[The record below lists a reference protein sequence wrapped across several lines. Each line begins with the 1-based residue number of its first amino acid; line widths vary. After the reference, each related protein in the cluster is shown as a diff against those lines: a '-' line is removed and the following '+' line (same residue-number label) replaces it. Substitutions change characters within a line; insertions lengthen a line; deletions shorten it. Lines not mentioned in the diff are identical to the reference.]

1 MTKLC
6 PKIGILIAFFCDLG
20 LACGPVKNMGSV
32 SYVVVAGGIK
42 PAVSNIEVY
51 NVKENTWAAGKKET

>member
-1 MTKLC
+1 M
-6 PKIGILIAFFCDLG
+6 
-20 LACGPVKNMGSV
+20 KNMGSV
-32 SYVVVAGGIK
+32 SHVVVAGGIA